1 MKEKLT
7 RVGGPLTLPAMSR
20 LKLALALCLTAFTVH
35 ADEPKAPPA
44 KKEEPKKEEKKDD
57 KKSEAAT
64 STGSVTIGGK
74 AINYKATAATLPIL
88 RPDGKPSASVF
99 YTSYV
104 IEGAKEAER
113 PVTFCF
119 NGGPGSSSVWVHL
132 GAFGPQRVN
141 LPADGLTPPL
151 PPGGWVP
158 NEFSI
163 LDKTDLVFIDPVNTG
178 FSQAEDPQK
187 VNEFLGVKEDIQAV
201 GEFIR
206 LWLTR
211 ENRWLSPKFIAGESY
226 GGIRGGGLAEHLA
239 SRHRIYINGLII
251 VSGLLDYDTLVGTT
265 LNDLPNIVSL
275 PAMTAVAHYHKKL
288 PADLQADRAKAIAE
302 SREYAFGEYAQ
313 ALLQGRTIAKEKR
326 ASAVAKLARLTGLA
340 PKLID
345 DHDLYID
352 AGLFREMLLRDQG
365 LVLGAYDARVTGR
378 DGDKAD
384 DHPQIDP
391 FMNVVGGIAAASMN
405 AYLREVLKF
414 EKDTPYEVLKPQP
427 GWNHGQGNSFTSVNA
442 DLAKAMKGNP
452 HLQVLALLGYS
463 DLVTPPDNMLL
474 SLRKLAIPEE
484 LRKKIHTADYEAGHM
499 MYTNQPDLKK
509 MHSDISGFIDGCLKK

>member
-1 MKEKLT
+1 MTRLT
-7 RVGGPLTLPAMSR
+7 PFIALS
-20 LKLALALCLTAFTVH
+20 LAACLAA
-35 ADEPKAPPA
+35 AEEPKTPPPAKKEEA
-44 KKEEPKKEEKKDD
+44 KKEEPKKED
-57 KKSEAAT
+57 KKSESST
-64 STGSVTIGGK
+64 TTGSVTVGGK
-74 AINYKATAATLPIL
+74 EVKYKATAAMLPIL
-88 RPDGKPSASVF
+88 KPDGKPSAQVF

-104 IEGAKEAER
+104 LADGAPEAER

-132 GAFGPQRVN
+132 GAFGPKRVN

-151 PPGGWVP
+151 PPGGLVP

-163 LDKTDLVFIDPVNTG
+163 LDATDLVFIDPVNTG

-206 LWLTR
+206 LWITR
-211 ENRWLSPKFIAGESY
+211 EKRWLSPKFIAGESY

-239 SRHRIYINGLII
+239 SRHRIYINGLVII
-251 VSGLLDYDTLVGTT
+251 SGLLDYDTLVGTT
-265 LNDLPNIVSL
+265 LNDLPNVISL

-302 SREYAFGEYAQ
+302 SREYALGEYAHV
-313 ALLQGRTIAKEKR
+313 LLMGHELAKGKR
-326 ASAVAKLARLTGLA
+326 AAAVAKLARLTGLA

-345 DHDLYID
+345 EQNLLIS
-352 AGLFREMLLRDQG
+352 GGFFREMLLRDQG

-378 DGDKAD
+378 DGDESENN
-384 DHPQIDP
+384 PQIDP

-405 AYLREVLKF
+405 AYLREELKY
-414 EKDTPYEVLKPQP
+414 EKDMPYEVLKPQP
-427 GWNHGQGNSFTSVNA
+427 HWNHGEGNSYTSVNA
-442 DLAKAMKGNP
+442 DLSKAMKTNP
-452 HLQVLALLGYS
+452 HLQVLALMGYS

-474 SLRKLAIPEE
+474 SLRKLAIPDE
-484 LRKKIHTADYEAGHM
+484 LRKNIHTAEYEAGHM
-499 MYTNQPDLKK
+499 MYTNQADLKK
-509 MHSDISGFIDGCLKK
+509 MHADITAFMAGCLKK